1 MSTAVDYEWHLRR
14 LMAERGMFN
23 TTALRPLL
31 AERGVNLSASQVYRL
46 VTEKPER
53 LSVATLVALVDIL
66 GCPMDDLISVVPVKA
81 APKKAAG
88 GDRRTAAKPVRE
100 HDVGGHRPV
109 RARVVGPDQKPNA
122 PD

>member
-1 MSTAVDYEWHLRR
+1 MSGIDYEWHLRR

-53 LSVATLVALVDIL
+53 LSVATLAALVDIL
-66 GCPMDDLISVVPVKA
+66 GCPMDDLITVVAVKA

-88 GDRRTAAKPVRE
+88 GRRTTTTPGRGQ
-100 HDVGGHRPV
+100 DVGGHRPV
-109 RARVVGPDQKPNA
+109 RARVVDPDQRPH
-122 PD
+122 DSD

>member
-1 MSTAVDYEWHLRR
+1 MSAAVDYEWHLRR

-53 LSVATLVALVDIL
+53 LSVATLAALVDIL
-66 GCPMDDLISVVPVKA
+66 GCPMDDLITVVAVKA
-81 APKKAAG
+81 APKKVAG
-88 GDRRTAAKPVRE
+88 GRRTTTTPGRGPDIGV
-100 HDVGGHRPV
+100 HRPV
-109 RARVVGPDQKPNA
+109 RARVVDPDQRPH
-122 PD
+122 DSD